1 MKGNARSRRRLI
13 TGFLI
18 AAAICAAAVA
28 RTKAETPTPQ
38 LSDNRG
44 DTVLAALEST
54 AINTAFGL
62 TGFFADPLTFT
73 YPPVVVSGRVL
84 KHPKIHNIFVDDD
97 WDAHNPDAPTVG
109 EINAFT
115 QALASSHYLDQAGE
129 YDVHHASFTGS
140 NQRSLVCAALQP
152 ELGHAE
158 FVELIDWVS
167 CMAGFD
173 PIPAPGVFPP
183 LSGVPSPDDDTVYVV
198 YLPRSM
204 DIVDG
209 GCDSLAGYHFYSAVP
224 IVTTVDVVIPVAFSQ
239 TFAFAVIPTKC
250 AARHN
255 PSATRDEI
263 TRAIQA
269 AASHEIVEAAT
280 DPLVGTGWIN
290 DAVIDDLHGNFFS
303 EVVQVFSNINLD
315 LKVGEVADVCEDS
328 ANPQKGP
335 PAFQHPTQALSLLVD
350 DPSVGGQI
358 TVAPYWSN
366 QHNACTPFVPAST
379 LTLGTPKFGAFVTS
393 STPLTIT
400 ALDGTA
406 AGDQS
411 IGVASIS
418 YRVYPTGTTPPA
430 FTVAPPPVQFTI
442 PGPDGSYTVDM
453 SATNNEGIVEA
464 LHSVTVVLDNS
475 APSIAIVSPEARPY
489 THAETLTLSFSES
502 DGAGS
507 GVASATASLDGA
519 TTLGGH
525 GLASGQA
532 INLLTELA
540 LGPHSFTVQSADHL
554 NNAGQSSVS
563 FTIVVTADSI
573 KQDVNQFLAA
583 GLIKNAGLSKSL
595 LAKLNA
601 AADARS
607 RGECGTAANQY
618 DAFIHALQAQAGKGV
633 DANAAAI
640 MIADAQYLIANCP

>member
-1 MKGNARSRRRLI
+1 MKGSTRSPRRLI

-18 AAAICAAAVA
+18 AAICAAAVA
-28 RTKAETPTPQ
+28 RPKAAGPPTPQ

-44 DTVLAALEST
+44 DTILEALET
-54 AINTAFGL
+54 AAINTALTL
-62 TGFFADPLTFT
+62 TGFFADPLTFS

-84 KHPKIHNIFVDDD
+84 KHPNIHNIFVDDD
-97 WDAHNPDAPTVG
+97 WDAHNPDAPSVG
-109 EINAFT
+109 EIDAFT
-115 QALASSHYLDQAGE
+115 QALVSSHYLDQAGE

-140 NQRSLVCAALQP
+140 HQRSVVCAPIQP
-152 ELGHAE
+152 VFDHAE
-158 FVELIDWVS
+158 FVELLDWVS

-173 PIPAPGVFPP
+173 PLPAPGVFPP
-183 LSGVPSPDDDTVYVV
+183 LSGVPSPNDDTVYVV

-209 GCDSLAGYHFYSAVP
+209 GCDKLGGYHFYSAVP

-239 TFAFAVIPTKC
+239 TFAFAVVPTKC
-250 AARHN
+250 AASSN
-255 PSATRDEI
+255 PSATRDQI

-269 AASHEIVEAAT
+269 VASHEIIEAAT

-290 DAVIDDLHGNFFS
+290 NAVIDNLHGNFFS
-303 EVVQVFSNINLD
+303 EVVQLFSNINLD

-328 ANPQKGP
+328 SHPDRNP
-335 PAFQHPTQALSLLVD
+335 PASQHPTPALRLLVD

-366 QHNACTPFVPAST
+366 QHNACAPFVPTST
-379 LTLGTPKFGAFVTS
+379 LTRGNPSFGSFVTS

-406 AGDQS
+406 PDDQS

-442 PGPDGSYTVDM
+442 SGSDGSYTIDM
-453 SATNNEGIVEA
+453 FATNNSGIVEA
-464 LHSVTVVLDNS
+464 AHSVTVVLDNLP
-475 APSIAIVSPEARPY
+475 PSIDIVSPQGQY
-489 THAETLTLSFSES
+489 THALSLTLNYSEN
-502 DGAGS
+502 DGTGS

-519 TTLGGH
+519 ATLAGH
-525 GLASGQA
+525 GLDSGQV

-540 LGPHSFTVQSADHL
+540 LGPHSFTVQSTDHV
-554 NNAGQSSVS
+554 NNLGQSSVS
-563 FTIVVTADSI
+563 FTIVVTAESI
-573 KQDVNQFLAA
+573 KEDVNQFLAA
-583 GLIKNAGLSKSL
+583 GLIKNGGLANSL

-601 AADARS
+601 AGDARS
-607 RGECGTAANQY
+607 RGQCGTAANEY
-618 DAFIHALQAQAGKGV
+618 SAFINALQAQAGKGV
-633 DANAAAI
+633 AANAAAI
-640 MIADAQYLIANCP
+640 MIADANFLIANCP

>member
-1 MKGNARSRRRLI
+1 MKGIAHVRRRLI

-28 RTKAETPTPQ
+28 RPEAQAPTPQ

-44 DTVLAALEST
+44 DTVLEALEST

-73 YPPVVVSGRVL
+73 YPPVVVNGRVL
-84 KHPKIHNIFVDDD
+84 KHPKIYNIFVDDD

-140 NQRSLVCAALQP
+140 SQRSLVCAPLQP
-152 ELGHAE
+152 EFDHAE

-209 GCDSLAGYHFYSAVP
+209 GCDSLSGYHFYSAVP
-224 IVTTVDVVIPVAFSQ
+224 IVTTVDIVIPVAFSQ
-239 TFAFAVIPTKC
+239 TFPFAVIPTKC
-250 AARHN
+250 AAQHI
-255 PSATRDEI
+255 PSPTRDDI
-263 TRAIQA
+263 TRAIQE
-269 AASHEIVEAAT
+269 AASHEIIEAAT

-315 LKVGEVADVCEDS
+315 LKVGEVADVCEFTTTP
-328 ANPQKGP
+328 AGP
-335 PAFQHPTQALSLLVD
+335 PASQHPTLPLSLLVD
-350 DPSVGGQI
+350 DSSVGGQI

-366 QHNACTPFVPAST
+366 QHNACAPFVPTST
-379 LTLGTPKFGAFVTS
+379 LTIGSPKFGAFVTS
-393 STPLTIT
+393 NTPLAIT
-400 ALDGTA
+400 ALDGT
-406 AGDQS
+406 GPNDQS

-442 PGPDGSYTVDM
+442 PGADGSYTIDM
-453 SATNNEGIVEA
+453 SATNSAGIVEA
-464 LHSVTVVLDNS
+464 PHSVTVVLDN
-475 APSIAIVSPEARPY
+475 APPSIGMVSPEARPY

-519 TTLGGH
+519 LTLNGH

-540 LGPHSFTVQSADHL
+540 LGPHSFTVQSADHV
-554 NNAGQSSVS
+554 NNVGQSSVL

-573 KQDVNQFLAA
+573 KQDVTQFLAA
-583 GLIKNAGLSKSL
+583 GLIKNAGLANSL

-607 RGECGTAANQY
+607 RGQCGTAANQY

-640 MIADAQYLIANCP
+640 MTADAQYLIANCP

>member
-1 MKGNARSRRRLI
+1 MEGNARSRRRLI
-13 TGFLI
+13 TGFVI

-28 RTKAETPTPQ
+28 RPKAQAPTPQ

-44 DTVLAALEST
+44 DTILEALEST

-73 YPPVVVSGRVL
+73 YPPVVVNGRVL

-97 WDAHNPDAPTVG
+97 WDAHNPDAPTVA

-129 YDVHHASFTGS
+129 YDVHQASFTGS
-140 NQRSLVCAALQP
+140 NQRSLVCAPLQP
-152 ELGHAE
+152 EFDHAE

-209 GCDSLAGYHFYSAVP
+209 GCDSLSGYHFFSAVP
-224 IVTTVDVVIPVAFSQ
+224 IVTTVDIVIPVAFSQ
-239 TFAFAVIPTKC
+239 TFPFAVIPTKC

-263 TRAIQA
+263 TRAIQE
-269 AASHEIVEAAT
+269 AASHEIIEAAT

-290 DAVIDDLHGNFFS
+290 DAVIDNLHGNFFS
-303 EVVQVFSNINLD
+303 EVVQLFSNINLD

-328 ANPQKGP
+328 SHPDRNP
-335 PAFQHPTQALSLLVD
+335 PASQHPTLPLSLLVD

-366 QHNACTPFVPAST
+366 QHNACAPFVPAST
-379 LTLGTPKFGAFVTS
+379 LTLGTPKFGGFVTS

-400 ALDGTA
+400 ALDGTG

-430 FTVAPPPVQFTI
+430 FTVAPPPVQFTVS
-442 PGPDGSYTVDM
+442 GSDGSYQIDM
-453 SATNNEGIVEA
+453 SATNNAGIVEA
-464 LHSVTVVLDNS
+464 PHSVTVVLDN
-475 APSIAIVSPEARPY
+475 APPSISIVSPEARPY

-519 TTLGGH
+519 TTLAGH

-540 LGPHSFTVQSADHL
+540 LGPHSFTVQSADHV
-554 NNAGQSSVS
+554 NNAGQSTVS

-583 GLIKNAGLSKSL
+583 GLIKNAGLANSL
-595 LAKLNA
+595 LGKLNA

-618 DAFIHALQAQAGKGV
+618 SAFIDALQAQAGKGV

-640 MIADAQYLIANCP
+640 MIADAQFLIANCP

>member
-1 MKGNARSRRRLI
+1 MKGIAHVRRRLI

-28 RTKAETPTPQ
+28 RSEAQAPTPQ

-44 DTVLAALEST
+44 DTVLEALEST

-73 YPPVVVSGRVL
+73 YPLVVVNGRVL
-84 KHPKIHNIFVDDD
+84 KHPKIYNIFVDDD

-140 NQRSLVCAALQP
+140 SQRSLVCAPLQP
-152 ELGHAE
+152 EFDHAE

-209 GCDSLAGYHFYSAVP
+209 GCDSLSGYHFYSAVP
-224 IVTTVDVVIPVAFSQ
+224 IVTTVDIVIPVAFSQ
-239 TFAFAVIPTKC
+239 TFPFAVIPTKC
-250 AARHN
+250 AAQHI
-255 PSATRDEI
+255 PSPTRDDI
-263 TRAIQA
+263 TRAIQE
-269 AASHEIVEAAT
+269 AASHEIIEAAT

-315 LKVGEVADVCEDS
+315 LKVGEVADVCEFTTKP
-328 ANPQKGP
+328 AGP
-335 PAFQHPTQALSLLVD
+335 PASQHPTLPLSLLVD
-350 DPSVGGQI
+350 DSSVGGQI

-366 QHNACTPFVPAST
+366 QHNACAPFVPTST
-379 LTLGTPKFGAFVTS
+379 LTIGSPKFDAFVTS
-393 STPLTIT
+393 STPLAIT
-400 ALDGTA
+400 ALDGT
-406 AGDQS
+406 GPNDQS

-418 YRVYPTGTTPPA
+418 YRVYPTGTTPPS

-442 PGPDGSYTVDM
+442 PGADGSYTIDM
-453 SATNNEGIVEA
+453 SATNNAGIVEA
-464 LHSVTVVLDNS
+464 PHSVTVVLDN
-475 APSIAIVSPEARPY
+475 APPSIGIVSPEARPY

-519 TTLGGH
+519 LTLNGH

-540 LGPHSFTVQSADHL
+540 LGPHSFTVQSADHV
-554 NNAGQSSVS
+554 NNVGQSSVL

-573 KQDVNQFLAA
+573 KQDVTQFLAA
-583 GLIKNAGLSKSL
+583 GLIKDAGLANSL

-607 RGECGTAANQY
+607 RGQCGTAANQY

-640 MIADAQYLIANCP
+640 MTADAQYLIANCP

>member
-1 MKGNARSRRRLI
+1 MQGNARSRRRLI

-18 AAAICAAAVA
+18 AAICAATVA
-28 RTKAETPTPQ
+28 RPKADTPKPQ

-44 DTVLAALEST
+44 DTILEALETT
-54 AINTAFGL
+54 AINTALAL

-73 YPPVVVSGRVL
+73 YPPVVVNGRVL

-109 EINAFT
+109 DINAFT

-129 YDVHHASFTGS
+129 YDVQHASFTGS
-140 NQRSLVCAALQP
+140 HQRSLFCAPLQP
-152 ELGHAE
+152 EFDHAE
-158 FVELIDWVS
+158 FVELVHWVS
-167 CMAGFD
+167 CMAGFN
-173 PIPAPGVFPP
+173 PIPAPGVLPP

-209 GCDSLAGYHFYSAVP
+209 GCDTLGGYHFYSAVP
-224 IVTTVDVVIPVAFSQ
+224 IVTTVDIVIPVAFSQ

-250 AARHN
+250 AEHRN
-255 PSATRDEI
+255 PSATRAQI

-269 AASHEIVEAAT
+269 VASHEIVEAAT

-290 DAVIDDLHGNFFS
+290 DAVIDNLHGNFFS
-303 EVVQVFSNINLD
+303 EVVQLFSNINLD

-335 PAFQHPTQALSLLVD
+335 PAFQHPTPALNLLVD

-366 QHNACTPFVPAST
+366 QHNACAPFVPTSK
-379 LTLGTPKFGAFVTS
+379 LTRGSPAFGPFVTS

-400 ALDGTA
+400 ALDGTDPN
-406 AGDQS
+406 DQS

-430 FTVAPPPVQFTI
+430 FTVAAPPVQFTI
-442 PGPDGSYTVDM
+442 SGSDGSYTIDM
-453 SATNNEGIVEA
+453 FATNNDGMVEA
-464 LHSVTVVLDNS
+464 AHSVTVVLDNTP
-475 APSIAIVSPEARPY
+475 PSISIVSPEARPY

-507 GVASATASLDGA
+507 GVASAIASLDGA
-519 TTLGGH
+519 TTLAGH

-540 LGPHSFTVQSADHL
+540 LGPHSFTVQSADHV
-554 NNAGQSSVS
+554 NNVGQSSVL

-583 GLIKNAGLSKSL
+583 GLIKNAGLANSL
-595 LAKLNA
+595 LATLNA

-607 RGECGTAANQY
+607 RGQCGTASNQY
-618 DAFIHALQAQAGKGV
+618 NAFIDALRAQAGNGV

-640 MIADAQYLIANCP
+640 MIADAEYLIANCP

>member
-1 MKGNARSRRRLI
+1 MKGIAHVRRRLI

-28 RTKAETPTPQ
+28 RPEAQAPTPQ

-44 DTVLAALEST
+44 DTVLEALEST

-73 YPPVVVSGRVL
+73 YPPVVVNGRVL
-84 KHPKIHNIFVDDD
+84 KHPKIYNIFVDDD

-140 NQRSLVCAALQP
+140 SQRSLVCAPLQP
-152 ELGHAE
+152 EFDHAE

-209 GCDSLAGYHFYSAVP
+209 GCDSLSGYHFYSAVP
-224 IVTTVDVVIPVAFSQ
+224 IVTTVDIVIPVAFSQ
-239 TFAFAVIPTKC
+239 TFPFAVIPTKC
-250 AARHN
+250 AAQHI
-255 PSATRDEI
+255 PSPTRDDI
-263 TRAIQA
+263 TRAIQE
-269 AASHEIVEAAT
+269 AASHEIIEAAT

-315 LKVGEVADVCEDS
+315 LKVGEVADVCEFTTKP
-328 ANPQKGP
+328 AGP
-335 PAFQHPTQALSLLVD
+335 PASQHPTLPLSLLVD
-350 DPSVGGQI
+350 DSSVGGQI

-366 QHNACTPFVPAST
+366 QHNACAPFVPTST
-379 LTLGTPKFGAFVTS
+379 LTIGSPKFGAFVTS
-393 STPLTIT
+393 STPLAIT
-400 ALDGTA
+400 ALDGT
-406 AGDQS
+406 GPNDQS

-418 YRVYPTGTTPPA
+418 YRVYPTGTTPPS

-442 PGPDGSYTVDM
+442 PGADGSYTIDM
-453 SATNNEGIVEA
+453 SATNNAGIVEA
-464 LHSVTVVLDNS
+464 PHSVTVVLDN
-475 APSIAIVSPEARPY
+475 APPSIGIVSPEARPY

-519 TTLGGH
+519 LTLNGH

-540 LGPHSFTVQSADHL
+540 LGPHSFTVQSADHV
-554 NNAGQSSVS
+554 NNVGQSSVL

-573 KQDVNQFLAA
+573 KQDVTQFLAA
-583 GLIKNAGLSKSL
+583 GLIKDAGLANSL

-607 RGECGTAANQY
+607 RGQCGTAANQY

-640 MIADAQYLIANCP
+640 MTADAQYLIANCP

>member
-1 MKGNARSRRRLI
+1 MEGNDRSRRRLI

-18 AAAICAAAVA
+18 AVICAVTVA
-28 RTKAETPTPQ
+28 RPKADTPKPQ

-44 DTVLAALEST
+44 DTILEALEST
-54 AINTAFGL
+54 AINTALSL

-73 YPPVVVSGRVL
+73 YPPIIVNGRVL

-97 WDAHNPDAPTVG
+97 WNAHNPDAPTVG
-109 EINAFT
+109 EIDAFT
-115 QALASSHYLDQAGE
+115 QALVSSHYLDQAGE

-152 ELGHAE
+152 EFDHAE
-158 FVELIDWVS
+158 FVELVDWVS

-173 PIPAPGVFPP
+173 PLPAPGVFPP

-209 GCDSLAGYHFYSAVP
+209 GCDSLSGYHFYSAVP

-239 TFAFAVIPTKC
+239 TFAFAVVPTKC
-250 AARHN
+250 AAAHN
-255 PSATRDEI
+255 PSATRDQI
-263 TRAIQA
+263 TRSIQA
-269 AASHEIVEAAT
+269 TASHEIIEAAT

-303 EVVQVFSNINLD
+303 EVVQLFSNINLD
-315 LKVGEVADVCEDS
+315 LKVGEVADICEDS
-328 ANPQKGP
+328 SSPVTGP
-335 PAFQHPTQALSLLVD
+335 PAFQQPTPDVPLLVD
-350 DPSVGGQI
+350 DASVGGLI

-366 QHNACTPFVPAST
+366 QHKACAPFVPTSK
-379 LTLGTPKFGAFVTS
+379 LTLGSPAFGSFVTS

-400 ALDGTA
+400 AIDGTA
-406 AGDQS
+406 ADDQS

-430 FTVAPPPVQFTI
+430 FTVSAPPVQFSISGSDGGYTI
-442 PGPDGSYTVDM
+442 DM
-453 SATNNEGIVEA
+453 SATNNAGIVEA
-464 LHSVTVVLDNS
+464 PHSVTVVLDNTS
-475 APSIAIVSPEARPY
+475 PSISIVSPEARPY

-502 DGAGS
+502 DGTGS
-507 GVASATASLDGA
+507 GIASSTASLDGA
-519 TTLGGH
+519 TTLAGH

-540 LGPHSFTVQSADHL
+540 LGPHSFTVQSTDHV
-554 NNAGQSSVS
+554 NNLGQSSVL

-573 KQDVNQFLAA
+573 KQDVDQFLAA
-583 GLIKNAGLSKSL
+583 GLIKNAGLANSL

-607 RGECGTAANQY
+607 RGQCGTAANQY
-618 DAFIHALQAQAGKGV
+618 NAFINALQAQAGKGV
-633 DANAAAI
+633 GANAAAI
-640 MIADAQYLIANCP
+640 MIADAEYLIANCP

>member
-1 MKGNARSRRRLI
+1 MKGIAHVRRRLI

-28 RTKAETPTPQ
+28 RPEAQAPTPQ

-44 DTVLAALEST
+44 DTVLEALEST

-73 YPPVVVSGRVL
+73 YPPVVVNGRVL
-84 KHPKIHNIFVDDD
+84 KHPKIYNIFVDDD

-140 NQRSLVCAALQP
+140 SQRSLVCAPLQP
-152 ELGHAE
+152 EFDHAE

-173 PIPAPGVFPP
+173 PVPAPGVFPP

-209 GCDSLAGYHFYSAVP
+209 GCDSLSGYHFYSAVP
-224 IVTTVDVVIPVAFSQ
+224 IVTTVDIVIPVAFSQ
-239 TFAFAVIPTKC
+239 TFPFAVIPTKC
-250 AARHN
+250 AAQHI
-255 PSATRDEI
+255 PSPTRDDI
-263 TRAIQA
+263 TRAIQE
-269 AASHEIVEAAT
+269 AASHEIIEAAT
-280 DPLVGTGWIN
+280 DQLVGTGWIN

-315 LKVGEVADVCEDS
+315 LKVGEVADVCEFTTTP
-328 ANPQKGP
+328 AGP
-335 PAFQHPTQALSLLVD
+335 PASQHPTLPLSLLVD
-350 DPSVGGQI
+350 DSSVGGQI

-366 QHNACTPFVPAST
+366 QHNACAPFVPTST
-379 LTLGTPKFGAFVTS
+379 LTIGSPKFDAFVTS
-393 STPLTIT
+393 STPLAIT
-400 ALDGTA
+400 ALDGT
-406 AGDQS
+406 GPNDQS

-442 PGPDGSYTVDM
+442 PGADGSYTIDM
-453 SATNNEGIVEA
+453 SATNSAGIVEA
-464 LHSVTVVLDNS
+464 PHSVTVVLDN
-475 APSIAIVSPEARPY
+475 APPSIGIVSPEARPY

-519 TTLGGH
+519 LTLNGH

-540 LGPHSFTVQSADHL
+540 LGPHSFTVQSADHV
-554 NNAGQSSVS
+554 NNAGQSTVS
-563 FTIVVTADSI
+563 FSIVVTADSI
-573 KQDVNQFLAA
+573 KQDVTQFLAA
-583 GLIKNAGLSKSL
+583 GLIKNAGLANSL

-607 RGECGTAANQY
+607 RGQCGTAANQY

-640 MIADAQYLIANCP
+640 MTADAQYLIANCP

>member
-1 MKGNARSRRRLI
+1 
-13 TGFLI
+13 
-18 AAAICAAAVA
+18 
-28 RTKAETPTPQ
+28 
-38 LSDNRG
+38 
-44 DTVLAALEST
+44 
-54 AINTAFGL
+54 
-62 TGFFADPLTFT
+62 
-73 YPPVVVSGRVL
+73 
-84 KHPKIHNIFVDDD
+84 
-97 WDAHNPDAPTVG
+97 
-109 EINAFT
+109 
-115 QALASSHYLDQAGE
+115 
-129 YDVHHASFTGS
+129 
-140 NQRSLVCAALQP
+140 
-152 ELGHAE
+152 
-158 FVELIDWVS
+158 
-167 CMAGFD
+167 
-173 PIPAPGVFPP
+173 
-183 LSGVPSPDDDTVYVV
+183 
-198 YLPRSM
+198 M

-209 GCDSLAGYHFYSAVP
+209 GCDSLSGYHFFSAVP

-239 TFAFAVIPTKC
+239 TFPFAVIPTKC

-263 TRAIQA
+263 TRAIQE
-269 AASHEIVEAAT
+269 AASHEIIEAAT

-366 QHNACTPFVPAST
+366 QHNACAPFVPTST
-379 LTLGTPKFGAFVTS
+379 LTIGSPKFGAFVTS
-393 STPLTIT
+393 NTPLAIT
-400 ALDGTA
+400 ALDGTGA
-406 AGDQS
+406 NDQS

-430 FTVAPPPVQFTI
+430 FTVAPPPVQFGI
-442 PGPDGSYTVDM
+442 SGADGSYTIDM
-453 SATNNEGIVEA
+453 SATNNAGIVEA
-464 LHSVTVVLDNS
+464 PHSVTVVLDNTP
-475 APSIAIVSPEARPY
+475 PSISIVSPEARPY

-519 TTLGGH
+519 TTLNGH

-540 LGPHSFTVQSADHL
+540 LGPHSFTVQSADHVT
-554 NNAGQSSVS
+554 NTGQSTVS

-618 DAFIHALQAQAGKGV
+618 NAFIDALQAQAGQGV